1 MRCVECHAETAAAPC
16 SACDQEPRVDGRYA
30 LHNPVGGGSSGVVF
44 RGTDLQ
50 TGDVVA
56 VKEVML
62 GGLDNDKAR
71 QLATREAR
79 VLRELAHPGIP
90 GWRDARTVGI
100 GRSAALYLVQDFVD
114 GQDLQAGLRTK
125 RWSEREVLV
134 LMVEVLDILHY
145 LHTRHP
151 PVVHRD
157 IKPANLVR
165 RTDGQL
171 VLVDFGAVRDAL
183 RTARTGGSTVAG
195 TFGYMAPEQFVGHA
209 EPTTDLYALGMTA
222 VALLSREA
230 PDQLHDR
237 AGRLDW
243 ERVVSLSS
251 GTTTLLRALLQ
262 ADPAK
267 RPQSAELVQ
276 RHIEALLTADE
287 AAHTHA
293 EPPRPSSSPRADHRP
308 ESRPGVA
315 LDTPIA
321 ARGHDFFAPDLN
333 PSAVVPAGDRPTT
346 EVARKASA
354 RGVGVGGVLGLAL
367 IKAGLVAVPLL
378 LVGFVATYLLF
389 SPVAPPDP
397 PPLLDVPED
406 VVRPPQPAP
415 EPAPPQPGAGV
426 DVPVPEG
433 NTMCRHGPGGW
444 AFLADPNRL
453 EEDVRARP
461 MVMQAAPLYP
471 REARGAGEAVCA
483 TRLFFDGN
491 GQLEGLLIA
500 KAGCPEAFREEL
512 CAVTRNW
519 AREPRPDGRPME
531 VPQTVRFK
539 TAR

>member
-1 MRCVECHAETAAAPC
+1 VGAYLRCVECHAETAAAPC

-222 VALLSREA
+222 VALLSREEPA
-230 PDQLHDR
+230 QLHDR

-243 ERVVSLSS
+243 EKVVSLSE
-251 GTTTLLRALLQ
+251 GTTFLLRALLQ
-262 ADPAK
+262 PDPTQ
-267 RPQSAELVQ
+267 RPRSATVV
-276 RHIEALLTADE
+276 RAHIEQMVAADE
-287 AAHTHA
+287 DARSDADIGPTLVPAPAPLFDEPTGVHAQLLDEPTSPHHQHALA
-293 EPPRPSSSPRADHRP
+293 EPLPPSTAMSKTESDDSPKALV
-308 ESRPGVA
+308 GVV
-315 LDTPIA
+315 A
-321 ARGHDFFAPDLN
+321 AGLGVVFSLGLM
-333 PSAVVPAGDRPTT
+333 AVVLAYYLM
-346 EVARKASA
+346 AS
-354 RGVGVGGVLGLAL
+354 
-367 IKAGLVAVPLL
+367 
-378 LVGFVATYLLF
+378 
-389 SPVAPPDP
+389 
-397 PPLLDVPED
+397 
-406 VVRPPQPAP
+406 
-415 EPAPPQPGAGV
+415 
-426 DVPVPEG
+426 
-433 NTMCRHGPGGW
+433 
-444 AFLADPNRL
+444 
-453 EEDVRARP
+453 
-461 MVMQAAPLYP
+461 
-471 REARGAGEAVCA
+471 
-483 TRLFFDGN
+483 
-491 GQLEGLLIA
+491 
-500 KAGCPEAFREEL
+500 
-512 CAVTRNW
+512 
-519 AREPRPDGRPME
+519 
-531 VPQTVRFK
+531 
-539 TAR
+539 